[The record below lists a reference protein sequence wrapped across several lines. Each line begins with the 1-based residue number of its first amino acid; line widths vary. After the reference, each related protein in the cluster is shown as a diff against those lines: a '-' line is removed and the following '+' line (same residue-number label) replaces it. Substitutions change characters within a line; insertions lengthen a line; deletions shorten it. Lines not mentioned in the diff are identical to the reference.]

1 MSDTIK
7 EFTDFISNDP
17 LMMALCVAII
27 FLIIVFILVLVIGN
41 KKDKKKKKNEE
52 LNNTESLLKI
62 DKNNEAL
69 KSTQEFSA
77 ITREAEKELAKTK
90 ELVTVDSASADLA
103 EKNAPIN
110 IDEALKLKES
120 RENSEK
126 GPTIK
131 IPIVNLTEEIHNEQ
145 KETPVSI
152 PPAQKQVEKTSPT
165 IVNNDEEK
173 RPPLSAVGV
182 QGKEMPKIN
191 QDLSQTQ
198 IIKHISKSEEKI
210 DTDESDI
217 ELPKLNNGDLENTLS
232 TITGETFELK

>member
-1 MSDTIK
+1 M
-7 EFTDFISNDP
+7 F
-17 LMMALCVAII
+17 
-27 FLIIVFILVLVIGN
+27 
-41 KKDKKKKKNEE
+41 KKKKKNEE

-90 ELVTVDSASADLA
+90 ELLNVDSASADLA

-145 KETPVSI
+145 KETSVSI
-152 PPAQKQVEKTSPT
+152 PSKKEQVEKTSPT
-165 IVNNDEEK
+165 VINNDEENFIQY
-173 RPPLSAVGV
+173 RANAGRDVGM
-182 QGKEMPKIN
+182 GA
-191 QDLSQTQ
+191 
-198 IIKHISKSEEKI
+198 
-210 DTDESDI
+210 
-217 ELPKLNNGDLENTLS
+217 ELDS
-232 TITGETFELK
+232 